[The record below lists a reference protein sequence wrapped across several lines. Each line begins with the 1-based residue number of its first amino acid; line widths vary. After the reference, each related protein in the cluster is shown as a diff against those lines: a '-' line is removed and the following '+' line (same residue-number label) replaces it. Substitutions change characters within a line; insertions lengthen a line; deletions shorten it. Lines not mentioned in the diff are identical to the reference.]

1 MSDYC
6 NICDT
11 RRPQGGTNL
20 LILNEGDLWLEY
32 CKECGES
39 EKLTNPETGEVKTI
53 SELARLAR
61 LATKEDPDT
70 CEFCESEDM
79 SASSGLCHIC
89 AEDHYA

>member
-53 SELARLAR
+53 SELARLA
-61 LATKEDPDT
+61 TKEDPDT